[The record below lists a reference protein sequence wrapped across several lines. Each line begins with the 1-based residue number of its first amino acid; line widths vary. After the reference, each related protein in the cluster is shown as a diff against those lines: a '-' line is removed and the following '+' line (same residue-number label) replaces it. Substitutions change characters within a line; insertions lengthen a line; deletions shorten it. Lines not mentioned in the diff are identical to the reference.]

1 MAILRLLSLSMLM
14 ILFSVAMLSAQS
26 SSGDTFSESS
36 ADNFSGIGGRAVGM
50 SEAVTASV
58 LDGTALLYNPA
69 GLVRVKRLEFYG
81 ALSNERVKCVSSW
94 LASPTS
100 PATTDNFTK
109 TRLNSLSLTVPV
121 PTYRGSLVLAFAVN
135 RTKSFDRT
143 FTFASGTIGIASQ
156 NALEQAMGG
165 MREWSAGAGME
176 ISQHLAVG
184 TTLIY
189 YRGDEDYSWDYTANF
204 QGEDMFGSTQ
214 YVDQISSTYSGVGI
228 RLGMIAEVNPYLTLG
243 LTIDSPTRFKIKQDY
258 SQVTIES
265 GNRHETVGSY
275 EYDLQHPFSFNA
287 GAAFRIST
295 FTLEGDIGYADWSQ
309 LEYKSEAD
317 KPNNKAL
324 QKYYSDA
331 VQLRFGAEYVI
342 PQYGVVLRGG
352 FKHDPLP
359 IAGTLMSNQIEKN
372 RNSFSAGL
380 GFLIDRIVMLD
391 IAYAHASYKLYD
403 GERDVS
409 SKYTSDK
416 VLLSVGYRI

>member
-1 MAILRLLSLSMLM
+1 MAIPRLLKLSVL
-14 ILFSVAMLSAQS
+14 ITLSFAAMLYAQS
-26 SSGDTFSESS
+26 SSGDTFNESS
-36 ADNFSGIGGRAVGM
+36 ADNFFGVGGRAVGM

-69 GLVRVKRLEFYG
+69 GLVRVKRPEFYG
-81 ALSNERVKCVSSW
+81 ALSNERVKCVSNW
-94 LASPTS
+94 LATPGSTA
-100 PATTDNFTK
+100 ATDDFTK

-121 PTYRGSLVLAFAVN
+121 PTYRGSLVIAFGVN
-135 RTKSFDRT
+135 RSKSFDRT
-143 FTFASGTIGIASQ
+143 FTFASGTVGIYTQ
-156 NALEQAMGG
+156 NALEQATGG

-176 ISQHLAVG
+176 ISPHLAVG

-189 YRGDEDYSWDYTANF
+189 YRGDEDYSWDYQSDADF
-204 QGEDMFGSTQ
+204 VSTH
-214 YVDQISSTYSGVGI
+214 YIDEISSTYSGVGI
-228 RLGMIAEVNPYLTLG
+228 RLGMIADVNPYLTLG
-243 LTIDSPTRFKIKQDY
+243 LTIDSPTRFRIKQDY
-258 SQVTIES
+258 SQVTVENGARDES
-265 GNRHETVGSY
+265 VGSY

-287 GAAFRIST
+287 GAALRVKT
-295 FTLEGDIGYADWSQ
+295 LTLEGDVGYTDWSQ

-331 VQLRFGAEYVI
+331 VQLRVGAEYVI

-391 IAYAHASYKLYD
+391 IAYARASYTLYD

>member
-1 MAILRLLSLSMLM
+1 MVIPRLLILSILM
-14 ILFSVAMLSAQS
+14 TLLFAAMLYAQGS
-26 SSGDTFSESS
+26 TGDTFNESS
-36 ADNFSGIGGRAVGM
+36 ADNFFGVGGRAVGM

-69 GLVRVKRLEFYG
+69 GLVRVKRPEFYG
-81 ALSNERVKCVSSW
+81 ALSHEKVKCVSSW
-94 LASPTS
+94 LAA
-100 PATTDNFTK
+100 PASSAATDDFTK

-121 PTYRGSLVLAFAVN
+121 PTYRGSLVLAFGVN
-135 RTKSFDRT
+135 RSKSFDRT
-143 FTFASGTIGIASQ
+143 FAFASGTVGIATE
-156 NALEQAMGG
+156 NALEQATGG
-165 MREWSAGAGME
+165 GKEWSAGAGVE
-176 ISQHLAVG
+176 ISPHLAVG

-189 YRGDEDYSWDYTANF
+189 YKGNEDYSWDYQSEVDF
-204 QGEDMFGSTQ
+204 VSKH
-214 YVDQISSTYSGVGI
+214 YIDQISSTYSGVGI

-243 LTIDSPTRFKIKQDY
+243 LSIDSPTRFKIKQDY
-258 SQVTIES
+258 SQVTIENGVRDES
-265 GNRHETVGSY
+265 VGSY

-287 GAAFRIST
+287 GAALRIRM
-295 FTLEGDIGYADWSQ
+295 FTLEGDIGYTDWSQ

-342 PQYGVVLRGG
+342 PQYGMVLRGG

-380 GFLIDRIVMLD
+380 GFLIDKIVMLD
-391 IAYAHASYKLYD
+391 IAYARASYTLYD

-409 SKYTSDK
+409 SKYTSDR

>member
-1 MAILRLLSLSMLM
+1 MAISHLMKLSILMTLLSATMLY
-14 ILFSVAMLSAQS
+14 AQS
-26 SSGDTFSESS
+26 STGDTFNESS
-36 ADNFSGIGGRAVGM
+36 ADNFFGVGGRAVGM

-69 GLVRVKRLEFYG
+69 GLVRVKRPEFYG

-94 LASPTS
+94 LAAPNS
-100 PATTDNFTK
+100 PATTDDFTK

-121 PTYRGSLVLAFAVN
+121 PTYRGSLVIAFGVN
-135 RTKSFDRT
+135 RSKSFDRT
-143 FTFASGTIGIASQ
+143 FTFASGTVGINTK
-156 NALEQAMGG
+156 NALEQATGG

-176 ISQHLAVG
+176 ISPHLAVG

-189 YRGDEDYSWDYTANF
+189 YRGDEDYSWDYQSDVDFT
-204 QGEDMFGSTQ
+204 STQ
-214 YVDQISSTYSGVGI
+214 YSDLISSTYSGVGI

-243 LTIDSPTRFKIKQDY
+243 LSIDSPTRFKIKQDY
-258 SQVTIES
+258 SQVTIV
-265 GNRHETVGSY
+265 NNVRDETTGSY

-287 GAAFRIST
+287 GAALRIST
-295 FTLEGDIGYADWSQ
+295 LTLEGDVGYTDWSQ

-331 VQLRFGAEYVI
+331 VVLRVGAEYVI

-391 IAYAHASYKLYD
+391 IAYARASYTLYD

-409 SKYTSDK
+409 SKYTSDR

>member
-1 MAILRLLSLSMLM
+1 MAIPRLLKLSIMMTL
-14 ILFSVAMLSAQS
+14 LFAAMLYAQS
-26 SSGDTFSESS
+26 STGDTFNESS
-36 ADNFSGIGGRAVGM
+36 ADNFFGVGGRAVGM

-69 GLVRVKRLEFYG
+69 GLVRVKRPEFYG
-81 ALSNERVKCVSSW
+81 ALSHERVKCVSNW
-94 LASPTS
+94 LAAPGSRA
-100 PATTDNFTK
+100 ATDDFTK

-121 PTYRGSLVLAFAVN
+121 PTYRGSLVLAFGVN
-135 RTKSFDRT
+135 RAKSFDRT
-143 FTFASGTIGIASQ
+143 YTFASGTVGIYTE
-156 NALEQAMGG
+156 NALEQATGG
-165 MREWSAGAGME
+165 VREWSAGAGME
-176 ISQHLAVG
+176 ISPHLAVG

-189 YRGDEDYSWDYTANF
+189 YRGDEDYLWDYQSEGDF
-204 QGEDMFGSTQ
+204 VSRHYIDE
-214 YVDQISSTYSGVGI
+214 ISSTYSGIGI

-243 LTIDSPTRFKIKQDY
+243 LTIDSPTRFRIKQDY
-258 SQVTIES
+258 SQVTIINGIRDES
-265 GNRHETVGSY
+265 VGSY

-287 GAAFRIST
+287 GAALRIAT
-295 FTLEGDIGYADWSQ
+295 FTLEGDVGYTDWSQ

-331 VQLRFGAEYVI
+331 VQFRVGAEYVI

-359 IAGTLMSNQIEKN
+359 IAGTLLSNQIEKN

-391 IAYAHASYKLYD
+391 IAYARASYTLYD
-403 GERDVS
+403 GGRDVS
-409 SKYTSDK
+409 SKYTSDR